1 MCSNPG
7 KSMEIHLRKDSVWLE
22 AATPVVLMQNLASR
36 YGGNA
41 DSWKKPVNDALR
53 ERMLVE
59 EVRGGKRGYR
69 TLTLAEYAALT
80 AQRDGSMSG
89 ITQRVAVNV

>member
-1 MCSNPG
+1 
-7 KSMEIHLRKDSVWLE
+7 METHLRKDSVWLE

-69 TLTLAEYAALT
+69 TLTLAEYAALI
-80 AQRDGSMSG
+80 AQRDGSTSG
-89 ITQRVAVNV
+89 TTQRVAVNV